1 MLLKM
6 TFGQTKLTYGFQATF
21 EHNEISFKLYMF
33 SFDVKTFF
41 KICISDPLRV
51 GPRTFERGDIF
62 KIPNPRQL
70 RNGAQV

>member
-6 TFGQTKLTYGFQATF
+6 TFGQTKLTGFKAAF

-41 KICISDPLRV
+41 IIPNSDPLRV
-51 GPRTFERGDIF
+51 GSRTFERGDIF